1 MNNSTFSSILCATV
15 LAIASTATNAAL
27 VDLGGGLI
35 YDENQ
40 NLTWT
45 QDASMSG
52 WVNWQEATDWAANL
66 VFGGADGWRL
76 PTTTQFADP
85 TCGVDVRGD
94 FFFESRLGCLG
105 GEMELLT
112 AAADPWT
119 NDLFKDENGKTTL
132 NRTRYWTDMPYR
144 DWLDPCIGFPDTYGV
159 ECNIGTT
166 DPITGE
172 FTVTD
177 NGDRTGFYWQWGFTG
192 WGGINGPAFKTTLNG
207 TNDRFAWAVHD
218 GKVSAVPVPAA
229 VYLFGSGL
237 VGLFGILKR
246 KAG

>member
-1 MNNSTFSSILCATV
+1 MNVSSLSGVLCASA
-15 LAIASTATNAAL
+15 LAFMSTATHAAL

-35 YDENQ
+35 YDEDQ

-52 WVNWQEATDWAANL
+52 SLNWQEATDWAANL

-76 PTTTQFADP
+76 PTTTQFDDP
-85 TCGVDVRGD
+85 TCGGDVRGG

-119 NDLFKDENGKTTL
+119 NDLFKDENGKNTL
-132 NRTRYWTDMPYR
+132 NRTRYWTDTPYR
-144 DWLDPCIGFPDTYGV
+144 DWVDPCIDPAYGV
-159 ECNIGTT
+159 PCNLEGDT
-166 DPITGE
+166 
-172 FTVTD
+172 
-177 NGDRTGFYWQWGFTG
+177 GDRTDFYWQWGFTG
-192 WGGINGPAFKTTLNG
+192 WGGINGPAYKTTLRG
-207 TNDRFAWAVHD
+207 DNDRFAWAVHD
-218 GKVSAVPVPAA
+218 GRVSAVPVPAA
-229 VYLFGSGL
+229 IYLFGSGL
-237 VGLFGILKR
+237 VGLFGIMKR